1 MDALRVVVRVRG
13 ESSTDSCIVV
23 NNDRISILNPKVE
36 KSGPSSAD
44 TNSTF
49 KFDRI
54 FDTSSTQDEVFEYV
68 KPLLDE
74 CLKGFTVTVFAFGMT
89 GSGKTYTIGGLQ
101 EQPGIVPRAVA
112 HIFDNLA
119 KLSAHS
125 PEQVAVVCL
134 TYVEL
139 YNNQL
144 HDLLVDSF
152 TDSGN
157 LKIHEHPK
165 HGIYLTG
172 SSGIRTPVSS
182 ADEALALIEKGNRL
196 RATAATTLND
206 RSSRSHTV
214 ISLEI
219 ITKDL
224 TSSGSTGDTEC
235 ATISIGKLN
244 IVDLAGSER
253 VKQSGA
259 SGQVL
264 EEAKQINKAL
274 SVLGDVLN
282 SLGKYH
288 QSLSSA
294 TSTDIPTPH
303 IPYRN
308 SKLTM
313 LLKDSLGG
321 CAKTMMI
328 ATIRMSQRF
337 HQQSLTALKY
347 AARAKYIRNQP
358 IPNLGYDSV
367 QSSGQG
373 SQFMSQTIAEVARL
387 KVLLDQRSKEYES
400 LKKKLAD
407 LELNSRENGSTESA
421 KKVEQEFRRQ
431 IFELNNQ
438 NEDSK
443 KELQDHF
450 KALLVTQESQLA
462 RKIAESEA
470 LESKLKDQLSM
481 IETLS
486 KEKKIA
492 HVNQHKANAAVQ
504 EMYRKI
510 SAAQSE
516 TMRLEQKNRELQAEI
531 ESSKSK
537 SGLGCEEREKFHD
550 AIKKLMDSRQ
560 RNKSKLA
567 AVETELAKTNEQLS
581 QRNHEMEQYRQTQA
595 QEREANEKNFAKVVN
610 LLKRAEVKV
619 CCTSLSFAG
628 NFS

>member
-1 MDALRVVVRVRG
+1 MDALRVVVRVRA
-13 ESSTDSCIVV
+13 ESCSDSCIVI
-23 NNDRISILNPKVE
+23 NNDRISILSPKVE
-36 KSGPSSAD
+36 RAGPSSAE
-44 TNSTF
+44 TNATF

-54 FDTSSTQDEVFEYV
+54 FDTSSSQDDVFEYAQ
-68 KPLLDE
+68 PLLDE

-89 GSGKTYTIGGLQ
+89 GSGKTYTIGGNQ
-101 EQPGIVPRAVA
+101 EEPGIVPKAVA
-112 HIFDNLA
+112 HVFDNLA

-125 PEQVAVVCL
+125 PDQVAVVCI

-144 HDLLVDSF
+144 HDLLADSF
-152 TDSGN
+152 ADSGS

-172 SSGIRTPVSS
+172 SPGIRTPVSS
-182 ADEALALIEKGNRL
+182 AEEALELIEKGNRL
-196 RATAATTLND
+196 RATATTSLND

-224 TSSGSTGDTEC
+224 SSEGKC

-253 VKQSGA
+253 VKVSGA

-264 EEAKQINKAL
+264 DEAKQINKAL
-274 SVLGDVLN
+274 AALGDVLN
-282 SLGKYH
+282 SLGKFH

-294 TSTDIPTPH
+294 STLDAPQPH

-328 ATIRMSQRF
+328 ATVRMSQRF

-347 AARAKYIRNQP
+347 AARAKYIKNQP
-358 IPNLGYDSV
+358 IPNLGFDGT
-367 QSSGQG
+367 QSSGPG

-387 KVLLDQRSKEYES
+387 KVLLDERTKEYDS
-400 LKKKLAD
+400 LKKKLAA
-407 LELNSRENGSTESA
+407 LEQESKANGSTESA
-421 KKVEQEFRRQ
+421 RKVEEEFRQQ
-431 IFELNNQ
+431 ILELNSQ
-438 NEDSK
+438 NEESRR
-443 KELQDHF
+443 ELQDHF
-450 KALLVTQESQLA
+450 RALLVNQEGQLA

-470 LESKLKDQLSM
+470 LESKLKDQLST
-481 IETLS
+481 IEILS

-492 HVNQHKANAAVQ
+492 HVNQHKANATVQ
-504 EMYRKI
+504 ELYRKI
-510 SAAQSE
+510 TEAQSA
-516 TMRLEQKNRELQAEI
+516 TMRLEEKNRLLQDELDA
-531 ESSKSK
+531 SKSK
-537 SGLGCEEREKFHD
+537 KDVGGEEREKFLD
-550 AIKKLMDSRQ
+550 AIKKLMESRQ
-560 RNKSKLA
+560 RNKSKIA
-567 AVETELAKTNEQLS
+567 AMESELSKVQDQLLKKN
-581 QRNHEMEQYRQTQA
+581 REMEQYRVSQGH
-595 QEREANEKNFAKVVN
+595 EREANEKNFAKILS
-610 LLKRAEVKV
+610 LLKRAEAKV
-619 CCTSLSFAG
+619 LR
-628 NFS
+628 